1 MSLRAEEPQET
12 RPTPCIK
19 CITSAVDT
27 SGLCPQ
33 PGETALGTGAENVI
47 HVTHAREPQGV
58 NACCLLPRGGRNGLE
73 KIGVMVQF
81 FCIWFAKAFRST
93 QILVS
98 VLMMPSI
105 QTVERNVYSN
115 RPATTETLS

>member
-12 RPTPCIK
+12 RPTPRIK
-19 CITSAVDT
+19 CITSALDT

-33 PGETALGTGAENVI
+33 PGETAAGTSAENVI
-47 HVTHAREPQGV
+47 HVTRAREPRGV
-58 NACCLLPRGGRNGLE
+58 NARCLLPHVGGNGLE
-73 KIGVMVQF
+73 KLGVMVQF
-81 FCIWFAKAFRST
+81 FCISFAKAFRST

-115 RPATTETLS
+115 RSATTGTLS